1 MFRFGKSAPSERRF
15 ATNAPP
21 ITSVKPMTWIALNDA
36 VNMVELATLAAIRV
50 LSSQAS
56 SDCIWRLD

>member
-1 MFRFGKSAPSERRF
+1 
-15 ATNAPP
+15 
-21 ITSVKPMTWIALNDA
+21 MTWIALNDA